1 MSITRANMQ
10 ALRAEYFKDAT
21 DRGSWENEA
30 EAIKIAVLMAN
41 NNGFTV
47 YKSLP
52 TIYEELT
59 YNLIFSYLTNIF
71 VDSSVSVITE
81 EETGKRSVIVD
92 WSGNASVVQN
102 SASSE
107 ILDPASS
114 VAPNLE
120 PVVEFLE

>member
-10 ALRAEYFKDAT
+10 VLRAEYLKDAT
-21 DRGSWENEA
+21 NRGSWENEA

-52 TIYEELT
+52 TVYEELRF
-59 YNLIFSYLTNIF
+59 NLIFSYLTNVF
-71 VDSSVSVITE
+71 VDSPVSVITE

-92 WSGNASVVQN
+92 WSGNVSVVQN
-102 SASSE
+102 GASSE
-107 ILDPASS
+107 IVDPASS